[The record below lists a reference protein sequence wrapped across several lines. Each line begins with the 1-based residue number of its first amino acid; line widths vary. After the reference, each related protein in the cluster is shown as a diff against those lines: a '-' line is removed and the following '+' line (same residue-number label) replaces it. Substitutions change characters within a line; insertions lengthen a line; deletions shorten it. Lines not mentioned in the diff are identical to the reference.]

1 MRITHRRYCSQTVTV
16 TEEIVASN
24 HQRGRGIAV
33 EFSHSR
39 GNNRQYRDTTEFT
52 IAMSLLPTALA
63 TKVIKSVASVRLFP
77 LSLFNRLVDYLHVRG

>member
-1 MRITHRRYCSQTVTV
+1 
-16 TEEIVASN
+16 VASN
-24 HQRGRGIAV
+24 HHRVRGKIAV

-63 TKVIKSVASVRLFP
+63 TKVIKSVASVHLFP